1 MRERGSALEN
11 TKEIL
16 IEQLAEHLD
25 ILRKRARLTQEE
37 TAKAIGISRQTYC
50 QIENKN
56 GVMSWNVYMALM
68 MLFSNKPETKEL
80 LSVLKIEPEKVVDLV
95 VEEACNSKNEID
107 R

>member
-1 MRERGSALEN
+1 MEN

-25 ILRKRARLTQEE
+25 VLRKRARLTQEE

-56 GVMSWNVYMALM
+56 SVMSWNVYMALM
-68 MLFSNKPETKEL
+68 MLFSNKPKTKKL
-80 LSVLKIEPEKVVDLV
+80 LSVLKIEPEKVVGLV

>member
-1 MRERGSALEN
+1 MEN
-11 TKEIL
+11 SKEIL

-25 ILRKRARLTQEE
+25 ILRKKAKLTQEE

-56 GVMSWNVYMALM
+56 SVMSWNVYMSLL
-68 MLFSNKPETKEL
+68 MLFSNKPETKDL
-80 LSVLKIEPEKVVDLV
+80 LGILGIEPEKVVGLV

>member
-1 MRERGSALEN
+1 MEN

-56 GVMSWNVYMALM
+56 SVMSWNVYMALM
-68 MLFSNKPETKEL
+68 MLFSNKTETKEL
-80 LSVLKIEPEKVVDLV
+80 LNILKIEPEKVVGLV
-95 VEEACNSKNEID
+95 VEEACNTKNEID

>member
-1 MRERGSALEN
+1 MEN
-11 TKEIL
+11 TKDIL

-25 ILRKRARLTQEE
+25 ILRKKARLTQEE

-56 GVMSWNVYMALM
+56 IVMSWNVYMALM

-80 LSVLKIEPEKVVDLV
+80 LNILKIEPEKVVGLV
-95 VEEACNSKNEID
+95 VEEACNAKNEID